1 MPSCCTAEI
10 SCLQWEGSMKCYVSA
25 RTTMFTCVSRESILL
40 PPIQRSWPSIGG
52 TAETSRGTLQAC
64 FVPCSLCTIVT
75 ESRQALENR
84 PGAQA
89 GKPGS
94 PGTRLIN
101 ESVGVELT
109 GTRLCIGLTLRAW
122 H

>member
-1 MPSCCTAEI
+1 
-10 SCLQWEGSMKCYVSA
+10 
-25 RTTMFTCVSRESILL
+25 MFTCVSRESILL
-40 PPIQRSWPSIGG
+40 PLIQRSWPSIGG
-52 TAETSRGTLQAC
+52 TAETFRGTLHAC

-94 PGTRLIN
+94 PGTRLVN
-101 ESVGVELT
+101 ERVGVESR